1 MTKTI
6 TVVCEPY
13 ERKIYGS
20 IEEAR
25 DAYFSENDEV
35 NEASHKY
42 ACECIEHDFYFEE
55 LVTAIVTGDRSV
67 LNTIKSNYYDY
78 ISEQNEADFND
89 WLNDCCIVSDIE
101 IEVEV

>member
-6 TVVCEPY
+6 TVVCDTDEGV
-13 ERKIYGS
+13 IYGS

-25 DAYFSENDEV
+25 DAYFSEVDEI

-42 ACECIEHDFYFEE
+42 ACENLECDFSFEE
-55 LVTAIVTGDRSV
+55 LVRAIVAGDRSV
-67 LNTIKSNYYDY
+67 FNTIKTNYYEHVSNY
-78 ISEQNEADFND
+78 NEDGFND
-89 WLNDCCIVSDIE
+89 WLNDCCIVDD

>member
-6 TVVCEPY
+6 TVVCDTD

-25 DAYFSENDEV
+25 NAYFSEVGEV
-35 NEASHKY
+35 NDSSHDY
-42 ACECIEHDFYFEE
+42 ACELLEHDFGFES
-55 LVTAIVTGDRSV
+55 LINAIIEGDRSV
-67 LNTIKSNYYDY
+67 FNTIKTDYYEHVSDY
-78 ISEQNEADFND
+78 NEDSFND
-89 WLNDCCIVSDIE
+89 WLNDCCIVDD

>member
-20 IEEAR
+20 MEEAR
-25 DAYFSENDEV
+25 EAYFSEVGEV
-35 NEASHKY
+35 NDSSHDY

-101 IEVEV
+101 VEV

>member
-6 TVVCEPY
+6 TVVRDTDEGV
-13 ERKIYGS
+13 IYGS

-25 DAYFSENDEV
+25 EAYFSEVDEI

-42 ACECIEHDFYFEE
+42 ACERIEDDYCFEE
-55 LVTAIVTGDRSV
+55 LISAIVTGDHNMF
-67 LNTIKSNYYDY
+67 NTIETNYYEHVSNY
-78 ISEQNEADFND
+78 NEDGFND

-101 IEVEV
+101 VEV

>member
-1 MTKTI
+1 MTTTI

-25 DAYFSENDEV
+25 EAYFSEVDEI
-35 NEASHKY
+35 NEESHKY
-42 ACECIEHDFYFEE
+42 ACEHIEDDYYFEE
-55 LVTAIVTGDRSV
+55 LVRAIVADDRSV
-67 LNTIKSNYYDY
+67 FNTIKNNYYDY

-101 IEVEV
+101 VEV

>member
-6 TVVCEPY
+6 TVVCDIDGEV
-13 ERKIYGS
+13 IYGS

-25 DAYFSENDEV
+25 DAYFTEIGEI

-42 ACECIEHDFYFEE
+42 ACERIEDDFYFEE
-55 LVTAIVTGDRSV
+55 LVSAIVAGDRNV
-67 LNTIKSNYYDY
+67 LNTIKTNYYEY
-78 ISEQNEADFND
+78 ISDQNETDFND

-101 IEVEV
+101 VEV

>member
-20 IEEAR
+20 MEEAR
-25 DAYFSENDEV
+25 EAYFSEVDEI

-42 ACECIEHDFYFEE
+42 ACEHIEGDYYFEE
-55 LVTAIVTGDRSV
+55 LVSAIVAGDRNMF
-67 LNTIKSNYYDY
+67 NTIKNNYYEYVSDY
-78 ISEQNEADFND
+78 NEDSFND

-101 IEVEV
+101 VEV

>member
-6 TVVCEPY
+6 TVVCDTDEGV
-13 ERKIYGS
+13 IYGS

-25 DAYFSENDEV
+25 EAYFSEVDEI

-42 ACECIEHDFYFEE
+42 ACERIGDDYYFEE
-55 LVTAIVTGDRSV
+55 LVSAIVAGDRNMF
-67 LNTIKSNYYDY
+67 NTIKTNYYEHVSNY
-78 ISEQNEADFND
+78 NEDSFND
-89 WLNDCCIVSDIE
+89 WLNDCCIIDN

>member
-25 DAYFSENDEV
+25 DAYFTEIGEI
-35 NEASHKY
+35 NEESHKY
-42 ACECIEHDFYFEE
+42 ACGHIEDDFCFEE
-55 LVTAIVTGDRSV
+55 LVSAIVADDRDMF
-67 LNTIKSNYYDY
+67 NTIKTNYYDLV
-78 ISEQNEADFND
+78 SDQNEADFND

-101 IEVEV
+101 VEV

>member
-25 DAYFSENDEV
+25 DAYFTEIGEI
-35 NEASHKY
+35 NEESHKY
-42 ACECIEHDFYFEE
+42 ACEHIEDEYYFEE
-55 LVTAIVTGDRSV
+55 LVSAIVAGDHNMF
-67 LNTIKSNYYDY
+67 NTIKTIYYELVSNY
-78 ISEQNEADFND
+78 NEDSFNE
-89 WLNDCCIVSDIE
+89 WLDDCCIVSDV
-101 IEVEV
+101 EVEV

>member
-25 DAYFSENDEV
+25 DAYFSEVGEV
-35 NEASHKY
+35 DVSSHDY
-42 ACECIEHDFYFEE
+42 ACECLGHDFGFES
-55 LVTAIVTGDRSV
+55 LINAIIEGDRSV
-67 LNTIKSNYYDY
+67 FNTIKTDYYNYV
-78 ISEQNEADFND
+78 SEQNEADFND

-101 IEVEV
+101 VEV

>member
-25 DAYFSENDEV
+25 DAYFTEIGEI
-35 NEASHKY
+35 NEESHKY
-42 ACECIEHDFYFEE
+42 ACERIKDDYYFEE
-55 LVTAIVTGDRSV
+55 LVSAIVAGDRNMF
-67 LNTIKSNYYDY
+67 NTIKTNYYEHVSDY
-78 ISEQNEADFND
+78 NEDSFNE
-89 WLNDCCIVSDIE
+89 WLDDCCIVSDV
-101 IEVEV
+101 EVEV

>member
-6 TVVCEPY
+6 TVVCDTDEGV
-13 ERKIYGS
+13 IYGS

-25 DAYFSENDEV
+25 DAYFSEID
-35 NEASHKY
+35 EASHKY
-42 ACECIEHDFYFEE
+42 VCECIEHDFYFEE

-67 LNTIKSNYYDY
+67 LNIIKSNYYYY

-101 IEVEV
+101 VEV

>member
-6 TVVCEPY
+6 TVVCDIDKEV
-13 ERKIYGS
+13 IYGS

-25 DAYFSENDEV
+25 DAYFSEVDEID
-35 NEASHKY
+35 EESHKY
-42 ACECIEHDFYFEE
+42 ACEHIESDYYFEE

-78 ISEQNEADFND
+78 ISDQNEADFND

-101 IEVEV
+101 VEV

>member
-25 DAYFSENDEV
+25 DAYFSEVGEI
-35 NEASHKY
+35 NEESHKY
-42 ACECIEHDFYFEE
+42 ACERIEDNFYFEE
-55 LVTAIVTGDRSV
+55 LVRAIVAGDRSV
-67 LNTIKSNYYDY
+67 LNTIKNNYYDY

-101 IEVEV
+101 VEV

>member
-25 DAYFSENDEV
+25 EAYFSEVGEV
-35 NEASHKY
+35 NDSSHDY
-42 ACECIEHDFYFEE
+42 ACECLERAFSFESLINAIIE
-55 LVTAIVTGDRSV
+55 GDRSV
-67 LNTIKSNYYDY
+67 FNTIKSNYYDY

-101 IEVEV
+101 VEV

>member
-6 TVVCEPY
+6 TVVCDTDEGV
-13 ERKIYGS
+13 IYGS

-25 DAYFSENDEV
+25 KAYFSEVDEI

-42 ACECIEHDFYFEE
+42 ACECIEGDYYFEE
-55 LVTAIVTGDRSV
+55 LVSAIVAGDRNMF
-67 LNTIKSNYYDY
+67 NTIKTNYYELVSNY
-78 ISEQNEADFND
+78 NEDGFND

-101 IEVEV
+101 VEV

>member
-6 TVVCEPY
+6 TVVCDTDEGV
-13 ERKIYGS
+13 IYGS

-25 DAYFSENDEV
+25 DAYFSEVDEI

-42 ACECIEHDFYFEE
+42 ACENLECDFFFEE
-55 LVTAIVTGDRSV
+55 LVRAIVAGDRSIF
-67 LNTIKSNYYDY
+67 NTIKTNYYEHVSNY
-78 ISEQNEADFND
+78 NEDGFND
-89 WLNDCCIVSDIE
+89 WLNDYCIVDD